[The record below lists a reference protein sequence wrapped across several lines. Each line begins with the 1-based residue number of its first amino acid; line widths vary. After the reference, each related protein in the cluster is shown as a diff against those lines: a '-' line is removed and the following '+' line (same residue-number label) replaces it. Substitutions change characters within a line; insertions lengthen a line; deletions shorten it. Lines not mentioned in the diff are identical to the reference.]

1 MIILTAPA
9 CSGLWSKEDDIAGHF
24 RRYSLNEINT
34 LLIESGY
41 TVEFISYF
49 FSILVLPIFLFR
61 TIPTVL
67 GLYKRANI
75 GAHKSKRNSLNSIL
89 SVLLGFEEKRFRK
102 LKKKSNGE

>member
-1 MIILTAPA
+1 MDY
-9 CSGLWSKEDDIAGHF
+9 WSKEDDIAGHF

-49 FSILVLPIFLFR
+49 FLNTCVYRYFLFR

-89 SVLLGFEEKRFRK
+89 SVLLGFEEKK
-102 LKKKSNGE
+102 IQKIEKKSNGE